1 MLEWQNSIRT
11 HRLFRIIPNW
21 YATRNTILGGGGVK
35 LGIGGEEGVYKKEI
49 IARLP
54 KRERC

>member
-1 MLEWQNSIRT
+1 MLELQNSIRT
-11 HRLFRIIPNW
+11 FRLFRIIPNLH
-21 YATRNTILGGGGVK
+21 ATKNIFLVRERK
-35 LGIGGEEGVYKKEI
+35 LGIGEEEGVYKKEI